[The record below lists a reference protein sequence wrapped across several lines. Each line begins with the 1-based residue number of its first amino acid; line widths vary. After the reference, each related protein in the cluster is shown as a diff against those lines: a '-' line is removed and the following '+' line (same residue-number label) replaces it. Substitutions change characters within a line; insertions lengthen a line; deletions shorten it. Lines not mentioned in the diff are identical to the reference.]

1 MTTKIQKQKL
11 YKVTDELLPQKLLLE
26 YSNINYIK
34 DSGDF
39 TFVVKL
45 NSQLITSVA
54 QGSLEKKFKNKELK
68 K

>member
-11 YKVTDELLPQKLLLE
+11 YKVTDELLPQKFLLE